1 MMTSNTTHYIKL
13 LLLSVGILILAFL
26 LTDGAHGHA
35 RWFISEAEAAKI
47 PTLQNIKEGIF
58 QSGVF
63 PAIVVIVIFLLIT
76 LFNLIE
82 QLLFKYIKP
91 IYYLAFIHKDKLTY
105 FLKITIGL
113 SLLYSSW
120 HLTFLVPQM
129 PVPEHLVLFAIALQ
143 TLIAL
148 SFISNLYTY
157 FSSILLLM
165 GYLFLVFLNYWVALE
180 HMEIVGIALFI
191 LLRDSTSGKIRFV
204 KHEAITILR
213 VCTGISLVFL
223 GLGEKILQPEL
234 AASFLAGHDVNFV
247 KLFFFPDF
255 SDQYFAMCAGLAE
268 VLFGLMVIFGYSV
281 RLLTLA
287 LFSLMLLTNIYMLS
301 AKSVDSA
308 LLELAGHLPFFG
320 IIAQILAFGD
330 GKNITVR
337 KTSYARYPV
346 FQR

>member
-1 MMTSNTTHYIKL
+1 MTSNTTNYIKL
-13 LLLSVGILILAFL
+13 LLLSLGIFILAFL
-26 LTDGAHGHA
+26 LADSVHGHA

-63 PAIVVIVIFLLIT
+63 PAIVVIAIFTLIT

-82 QLLFKYIKP
+82 SMLFKYIKP

-105 FLKITIGL
+105 FLKITVGL

-129 PVPEHLVLFAIALQ
+129 PVPDHLVLFAIALQ
-143 TLIAL
+143 TLVAL
-148 SFISNLYTY
+148 SFIGNLYTY

-204 KHEAITILR
+204 KHEAVAVLR
-213 VCTGISLVFL
+213 VCTGLSLVFL

-234 AASFLAGHDVNFV
+234 AASFLAGHDINFV

-268 VLFGLMVIFGYSV
+268 VLFGLMFIFGYSV

-287 LFSLMLLTNIYMLS
+287 LFSLMLLTNVYMLS